1 MSDDRRPVRGEHGRS
16 TATLLPRLKRR
27 GCNLLVSG
35 PVSPMTTNQASVRLF
50 GAPEID
56 RTRLVVRTDT
66 ETAVDDVLP
75 GDLTAQSPDVHVVDA
90 ATYADHDAPLVALS
104 EDISRAVD
112 NFTSSAAHRIGGELR
127 LCVTSVDALLDSYGL
142 AATEN
147 FLRRTTG
154 AVLTARGMGHY
165 RLSGP
170 RSASSIPAADIFDA
184 FVDLREGTTC
194 EHRISVPTVASTN
207 WVAL

>member
-1 MSDDRRPVRGEHGRS
+1 MSDDRRPVRGEHGHS

-35 PVSPMTTNQASVRLF
+35 SVSPVTTNRASVRLF

-66 ETAVDDVLP
+66 ETVVDDVLP

-90 ATYADHDAPLVALS
+90 DTYADQDTPLAAL
-104 EDISRAVD
+104 SRAVSRTID
-112 NFTSSAAHRIGGELR
+112 DFDAGHLHRVGGELR
-127 LCVTSVDALLDSYGL
+127 LCVTSVDALLDSHGL
-142 AATEN
+142 AATEG
-147 FLRRTTG
+147 FLRRTAA
-154 AVLTARGMGHY
+154 AVLRSRGMAHY
-165 RLSGP
+165 RLFGP
-170 RSASSIPAADIFDA
+170 RASASIPADDIFDA

-194 EHRISVPTVASTN
+194 EHRISIPPAATN